1 MLFVAFYIQVDSFPP
16 GVEVRAMLESQFLYK
31 YICSKRHDI
40 MSSKYN
46 RKNLSFFF
54 LMDYSIHDDTISK

>member
-1 MLFVAFYIQVDSFPP
+1 MLFVPFYIQVDSFPP

-40 MSSKYN
+40 MSGKYS
-46 RKNLSFFF
+46 RIHVSFFF
-54 LMDYSIHDDTISK
+54 LMDYSIHCDTISM